1 MAGQDETSRAGGSAR
16 EAELLTEQLRLLRR
30 RHGMTLATLANR
42 TSYSKSSWG
51 RYLSGKALPP
61 RQAVHEFARA
71 VGVRPDRLLLMLE
84 IAEHAQPEVRSPEA
98 AGSEQ
103 ADGPDGAAE
112 PTGNE
117 APAPRDTGPAEPT
130 EHVVA
135 AERVGAD
142 TPPATGTTGTSPV
155 APASVPT
162 ADPEPD
168 PGPDPDP
175 GLAVGRAGREE
186 PQRPAP
192 RAARRRPRRW
202 SLLLGAATGVGMAT
216 GLLGGMLIS
225 PPVSQSEPQTKGTVV
240 RCTGFECR
248 GKDAQRMECHIG
260 VWTAAAERV
269 DGLYL
274 ELRYSPRCGAAWARI
289 TEGEVG
295 DTARVEGKEKLSAE
309 RSISYD
315 RDTYSPMIEAPYP
328 AAVRACVV
336 PADGGAEVCTPHGGP
351 SPLPA
356 AVTDERKP

>member
-1 MAGQDETSRAGGSAR
+1 MAGQDETSRAGGPAR

-71 VGVRPDRLLLMLE
+71 VGVKPDRLLLMLE
-84 IAEHAQPEVRSPEA
+84 IAERAQPDVRSPEA
-98 AGSEQ
+98 TGSEQ
-103 ADGPDGAAE
+103 ADGPGGAVE
-112 PTGNE
+112 RTRDE
-117 APAPRDTGPAEPT
+117 APAPEDAGPAEP
-130 EHVVA
+130 
-135 AERVGAD
+135 AERVVAD
-142 TPPATGTTGTSPV
+142 APPSTGTTGTSPA
-155 APASVPT
+155 APAPVPAAAQ
-162 ADPEPD
+162 ADPEPAAD
-168 PGPDPDP
+168 RTGTQ
-175 GLAVGRAGREE
+175 E

-192 RAARRRPRRW
+192 RAAGRRPRRW
-202 SLLLGAATGVGMAT
+202 SLLLGAATGVGMVT

-295 DTARVEGKEKLSAE
+295 DTARVEGKEKLSAA

>member
-1 MAGQDETSRAGGSAR
+1 MAGQDETSRAGGSAL

-84 IAEHAQPEVRSPEA
+84 IAERAQPDVRSPEA
-98 AGSEQ
+98 AGSEPS
-103 ADGPDGAAE
+103 DGPDGGAVGRT
-112 PTGNE
+112 PDE
-117 APAPRDTGPAEPT
+117 APAPKEAGPAGPADG
-130 EHVVA
+130 VVA
-135 AERVGAD
+135 GAL
-142 TPPATGTTGTSPV
+142 PATGTSPA
-155 APASVPT
+155 APASVPAAAPEPA
-162 ADPEPD
+162 ADP
-168 PGPDPDP
+168 
-175 GLAVGRAGREE
+175 AGTQQPR
-186 PQRPAP
+186 QPAP
-192 RAARRRPRRW
+192 PAARRRPRRW
-202 SLLLGAATGVGMAT
+202 SLLLGAATGVAMLT
-216 GLLGGMLIS
+216 GLLSGMLIS
-225 PPVSQSEPQTKGTVV
+225 PPASQSEPRTKGTVV

-295 DTARVEGKEKLSAE
+295 DTARVEGKEKLSAA

-336 PADGGAEVCTPHGGP
+336 PADGDAEVCTSHGGP

>member
-1 MAGQDETSRAGGSAR
+1 VAGQDETSRAGGSAR

-71 VGVRPDRLLLMLE
+71 VGVKPDRLLLMLE
-84 IAEHAQPEVRSPEA
+84 IAERAQPDVRGPEA
-98 AGSEQ
+98 TGAEPSDGTAGGAAERGRDE
-103 ADGPDGAAE
+103 APVTEEAGAAE
-112 PTGNE
+112 P
-117 APAPRDTGPAEPT
+117 
-130 EHVVA
+130 
-135 AERVGAD
+135 AERVVAGAA
-142 TPPATGTTGTSPV
+142 PANGSSPA
-155 APASVPT
+155 APASVPAAD
-162 ADPEPD
+162 ADPEPAAD
-168 PGPDPDP
+168 P
-175 GLAVGRAGREE
+175 AGARE
-186 PQRPAP
+186 PQRAAP
-192 RAARRRPRRW
+192 PAARRRPRRW
-202 SLLLGAATGVGMAT
+202 SLLLGAATGVGMVT

-225 PPVSQSEPQTKGTVV
+225 PPVSQSEPKAKGSVA

-260 VWTAAAERV
+260 VWTAAAEKV

-295 DTARVEGKEKLSAE
+295 DTARVEGKDKLSAT

-336 PADGGAEVCTPHGGP
+336 PADGGAEVCTSHGGP

-356 AVTDERKP
+356 AVTDERRP